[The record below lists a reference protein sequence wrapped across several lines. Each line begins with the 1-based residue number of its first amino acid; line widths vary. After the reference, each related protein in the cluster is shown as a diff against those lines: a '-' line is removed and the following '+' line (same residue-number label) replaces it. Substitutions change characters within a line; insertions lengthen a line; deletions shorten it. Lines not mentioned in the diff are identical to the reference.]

1 MFMHK
6 FIVGAALAPLLALAS
21 TAQADTGS
29 DWIAKLTPPPK
40 VLADAQA
47 QCGENAPH
55 PRAWDKFRDE
65 SQAANDKL
73 EAAARAK
80 MSDPKFQQDMAMKSM
95 AASMDPQAAM
105 AQMHYSQYI
114 AGLGSSSP
122 DVMAQN
128 TFDPLY
134 QKAQA
139 DATAV
144 LKAAYAR
151 IDKCPKVP
159 GGEDGPYAAPFCQK
173 PIDADSASKK
183 NAIANQY
190 LVAVNKAWGPYVK
203 GAQDYFKKL
212 GVVPDGVDPNN
223 MNVQMQRDNIPMQEI
238 GSVQHMSEQAEKACE
253 NAVAIANLYVNPG
266 SD

>member
-6 FIVGAALAPLLALAS
+6 LIARAALAPLLVLAS
-21 TAQADTGS
+21 AVQADAGS
-29 DWIAKLTPPPK
+29 DWLAKLTPPPK
-40 VLADAQA
+40 TLADAQA
-47 QCGENAPH
+47 QCGENAPR

-105 AQMHYSQYI
+105 GQMHYSQYI
-114 AGLGSSSP
+114 AGINGSSP
-122 DVMAQN
+122 DAVAES
-128 TFDPLY
+128 TFKPLY
-134 QKAQA
+134 DKAQK
-139 DATAV
+139 DAN
-144 LKAAYAR
+144 AALVANNAK
-151 IDKCPKVP
+151 IAKCPKVP
-159 GGEDGPYAAPFCQK
+159 GGEDGPYPAPFCQK
-173 PIDADSASKK
+173 PIDADSAAKK
-183 NAIANQY
+183 NVIADQY
-190 LVAVNKAWGPYVK
+190 LAAVNKAWPGYMK
-203 GAQDYFKKL
+203 NAQDFFKKL
-212 GVVPDGVDPNN
+212 SVVPDGVDPNN

-238 GSVQHMSEQAEKACE
+238 GSVQHMSEQSEKACE

>member
-1 MFMHK
+1 MSMHK
-6 FIVGAALAPLLALAS
+6 LIARAALMPFLLLASAV
-21 TAQADTGS
+21 QADTGS

-40 VLADAQA
+40 TLAEAQA
-47 QCGENAPH
+47 KCGENAPR
-55 PRAWDKFRDE
+55 PRPWDKFRDD
-65 SQAANDKL
+65 SQAASDKL

-95 AASMDPQAAM
+95 TASMDPQSVM
-105 AQMHYSQYI
+105 SQMQYSQYI

-122 DVMAQN
+122 DLVAER

-134 QKAQA
+134 QKAQK
-139 DATAV
+139 DATAALV
-144 LKAAYAR
+144 ANNAR

-159 GGEDGPYAAPFCQK
+159 GGEMGPYAAPFCQK
-173 PIDADSASKK
+173 PIDADSAARK
-183 NAIANQY
+183 NAIAGEY
-190 LVAVNKAWGPYVK
+190 LASVNKAWGPYLS

-238 GSVQHMSEQAEKACE
+238 GSVQKMSAVAEKACE
-253 NAVAIANLYVNPG
+253 NAVAVSNLYVNHG